1 MVISRSRHLD
11 LNQITK
17 SCDQFSCALS
27 GELGVSVV
35 EDSDSA
41 SNRSPAPQAYELPPA
56 GTYVATCY
64 RFIDRAWNLRRTGGT
79 AGRRIKGI
87 VRFDVRNE
95 RLAYSALGGPRC
107 LGGVAE

>member
-1 MVISRSRHLD
+1 MVISRSLI
-11 LNQITK
+11 LIWIK
-17 SCDQFSCALS
+17 SPNLAISFHVHFRLS
-27 GELGVSVV
+27 LGVSVV

-41 SNRSPAPQAYELPPA
+41 NNRSPAPQAYELPPA